1 MSLIRHLGVALL
13 LSAISAATNLTA
25 QWPAELAPGARVRAR
40 LPEAQYQVD
49 GSRGHLVRGRIMAL
63 APDTLYLAVTDSLGP
78 LAIPR
83 SLIQRIDI
91 SRGLPSRGLSALQR
105 GVLSGVTS
113 ALAALIA
120 FGINDEPDGIDAQTA
135 ALVWGGVGAVGG
147 SVFGALY
154 PRERWKRVQLGQA
167 WAASEPH

>member
-1 MSLIRHLGVALL
+1 MLLIRSLGVALL
-13 LSAISAATNLTA
+13 LSAMSAATNLTA
-25 QWPAELAPGARVRAR
+25 QWPADLAPGVRVRAR

-63 APDTLYLAVTDSLGP
+63 APDTLYLAVTDSLGT

-83 SLIQRIDI
+83 SLIQRVDI
-91 SRGLPSRGLSALQR
+91 SRGIPSRGLSALQR

-120 FGINDEPDGIDAQTA
+120 FGINDEPDGIDSQTA
-135 ALVWGGVGAVGG
+135 ALVWGGVGLVGG

-154 PRERWKRVQLGQA
+154 PRERWKRVPLD
-167 WAASEPH
+167 